1 MDNKYMKFFATLAIM
16 LLPLCASAQQLD
28 HSNDENNPLKKPE
41 DEKKFY
47 ESIETTVERYTEI
60 FDLEDWQVFL
70 VDSILQHDNYAM
82 LVEINNLSK
91 AKVGNTD
98 IYVQCRDKWDEQ
110 MYTAFR
116 KVFNNAQWEKYL
128 KNGAGR
134 EKKNRDKRAEKREK
148 NK

>member
-1 MDNKYMKFFATLAIM
+1 MDNKYMKFFATLEITF
-16 LLPLCASAQQLD
+16 LPLCASAQQLD

-47 ESIETTVERYTEI
+47 ESIETTVERYTEL
-60 FDLEDWQVFL
+60 FNLEDWQVFM

>member
-1 MDNKYMKFFATLAIM
+1 
-16 LLPLCASAQQLD
+16 
-28 HSNDENNPLKKPE
+28 
-41 DEKKFY
+41 
-47 ESIETTVERYTEI
+47 
-60 FDLEDWQVFL
+60 
-70 VDSILQHDNYAM
+70 
-82 LVEINNLSK
+82 
-91 AKVGNTD
+91 
-98 IYVQCRDKWDEQ
+98 

>member
-16 LLPLCASAQQLD
+16 FLPLCASAQQLD

-116 KVFNNAQWEKYL
+116 KVFNDAQWEKYL

>member
-1 MDNKYMKFFATLAIM
+1 MDNKYMKFFATLAIT
-16 LLPLCASAQQLD
+16 LLPLCAFAQQLD

-47 ESIETTVERYTEI
+47 ESIETTVERYTEL
-60 FDLEDWQVFL
+60 FNLEDWQVFM

-116 KVFNNAQWEKYL
+116 KVFNDAQWEKFL

>member
-1 MDNKYMKFFATLAIM
+1 MDNKYMKFFATLVIT
-16 LLPLCASAQQLD
+16 LLPLCASAQHLD
-28 HSNDENNPLKKPE
+28 HSNDENNPLKNPE

-47 ESIETTVERYTEI
+47 ESIESTVERYTEL

-70 VDSILQHDNYAM
+70 VDSILQHDSYAM

-116 KVFNNAQWEKYL
+116 KVFDDGQWAKYL
-128 KNGAGR
+128 KNGAAR
-134 EKKNRDKRAEKREK
+134 DKKYRDKRAEKREK

>member
-1 MDNKYMKFFATLAIM
+1 MRRIIRSIV
-16 LLPLCASAQQLD
+16 LCAVLFSGFSMGLAAQ
-28 HSNDENNPLKKPE
+28 EMTAE
-41 DEKKFY
+41 EKKAEKEFY
-47 ESIETTVERYTEI
+47 ESVEREI
-60 FDLEDWQVFL
+60 ERLTNSLKLEDWQVFM

-116 KVFNNAQWEKYL
+116 KVFNDAQWEKYL